1 MQHWLLKSEP
11 ETFSI
16 DHLAATAGKTSC
28 WDGVRNYQVR
38 NYMRDQM
45 QVGDQGFFYHS
56 SCAIPGIVGIV
67 TITKAAYL
75 DHTQF
80 DAKHHHYD
88 PDSKRDAPRWLMV
101 DVKLQRKF
109 KRIITLDEL
118 RQYAGKELQ
127 ELLILKR
134 GNRLSIT
141 PVDKREWQFIVGLE

>member
-1 MQHWLLKSEP
+1 MRYWLLKSEP
-11 ETFSI
+11 DTFSI
-16 DHLAATAGKTSC
+16 DHLAAATGKTSC

-38 NYMRDQM
+38 NLMRDEM

-56 SCAIPGIVGIV
+56 SCPVPGISGIV
-67 TITKAAYL
+67 TITKAGYP

-80 DAKHHHYD
+80 DAKHDHYD
-88 PDSKRDAPRWLMV
+88 PGSKRDDPRWLMV

-118 RQYAGKELQ
+118 RQYAGKELK
-127 ELLILKR
+127 EMLILKR

-141 PVDKREWQFIVGLE
+141 PIDKREWQFIVGLE

>member
-1 MQHWLLKSEP
+1 MQYWLLKSEP

-16 DHLAATAGKTSC
+16 DDLAAATGKTTC

-38 NYMRDQM
+38 NFIRDTMR
-45 QVGDQGFFYHS
+45 VGDQAFFYHS
-56 SCAIPGIVGIV
+56 SCAIPGIAGIV
-67 TITKAAYL
+67 TISKGGYP

-80 DAKHHHYD
+80 DAKHDHYD
-88 PDSKRDAPRWLMV
+88 PDSKRDDPRWYMV

-118 RQYAGKELQ
+118 RQYSSKQLK

-141 PVDKREWQFIVGLE
+141 PVDKRDWQFILGLE

>member
-1 MQHWLLKSEP
+1 MQYWLLKSEP
-11 ETFSI
+11 DTFSI
-16 DHLAATAGKTSC
+16 DDLAAATGKTTH

-45 QVGDQGFFYHS
+45 QVGDQAFFYHS
-56 SCAIPGIVGIV
+56 SCAVPGIAGIV
-67 TITKAAYL
+67 TITKSGYP

-88 PDSKRDAPRWLMV
+88 PGSKPDAPRWLMV
-101 DVKLQRKF
+101 DVKLQRKL

-118 RQYAGKELQ
+118 RQYGSKQLA

-134 GNRLSIT
+134 GNRLSVT
-141 PVDKREWQFIVGLE
+141 PVTKQEWRFILDLE